1 MVGWSEEALVGR
13 KMAIK
18 VALIEVIAG
27 LLQANSTN
35 DKCERRRT
43 HLGPANDSVDGDW
56 TPELLEAGTSLPKK
70 CLKAAILFV
79 IFLLKGT
86 SRRFSGDSRLR

>member
-1 MVGWSEEALVGR
+1 MVGWSEAALVGR

-43 HLGPANDSVDGDW
+43 QLGPANDSVDD
-56 TPELLEAGTSLPKK
+56 
-70 CLKAAILFV
+70 
-79 IFLLKGT
+79 
-86 SRRFSGDSRLR
+86 